1 MPVVFL
7 NVELK
12 ANRRVEARALL
23 NSGAEDLDLVL
34 PESLARHLGLKK
46 EGFCDLLL
54 FGRKRKAWTGK
65 LEVSAVNPESGEKRK
80 AEMRAVVLKDKE
92 VDCVILG
99 TEGQGKLRVIPDTV
113 SGRPVFK

>member
-12 ANRRVEARALL
+12 AGRTVEIKALL

-54 FGRKRKAWTGK
+54 FGKESMDRQTGSFSHQPRKR
-65 LEVSAVNPESGEKRK
+65 GEEKGRN
-80 AEMRAVVLKDKE
+80 
-92 VDCVILG
+92 
-99 TEGQGKLRVIPDTV
+99 EGRGFERQG
-113 SGRPVFK
+113 G

>member
-12 ANRRVEARALL
+12 ANRRVEVKALL

-34 PESLARHLGLKK
+34 PESLARYLGLKK
-46 EGFCDLLL
+46 EGSCDLLL
-54 FGRKRKAWTGK
+54 FGRRRKTWTGK
-65 LEVSAVNPESGEKRK
+65 LEVSAINPESGEKRK

-99 TEGQGKLRVIPDTV
+99 TEGRKTEVIPDTV